1 MHVEPPDSRLHS
13 LRDFVRHYLMIVLSI
28 LTALGLE
35 AWIEHVHHRQA
46 AEAAVSAMQAE
57 LRENLV
63 DTRNSLRRDL
73 ATLQG
78 IEKLDE
84 TLTADLSDN
93 LNPATINKHIH
104 AQHDALQLNLSTPGL
119 PSYAWDTAV
128 ANQALSWIDGD
139 ELKKYSAAYVAQ
151 RGMSDWIAHD
161 LVVLL
166 DIPQFVN
173 LSTDIRLG
181 RSVDPLAL
189 LHSVRQVKVTLS
201 AAVGNLQALQKQL
214 MAAVGEQPPANP
226 AAP

>member
-13 LRDFVRHYLMIVLSI
+13 LRDFARHYLMIVLSI

-46 AEAAVSAMQAE
+46 AEAAVRSMQVE

-63 DTRNSLRRDL
+63 DTRNSLQRDL

-93 LNPATINKHIH
+93 VDTATINKHIH
-104 AQHDALQLNLSTPGL
+104 AQHDALQLNLSTPSL

-139 ELKKYSAAYVAQ
+139 ELKKYSAAYASQ

-181 RSVDPLAL
+181 RPVDPLAL

-201 AAVGNLQALQKQL
+201 AAVSNLQDLQKQL
-214 MAAVGEQPPANP
+214 IKAVGEPPAP
-226 AAP
+226 ARTP